1 MGRGVAARKRVYRQ
15 HRLRRFAVE
24 NYGRQNGFV
33 GSSSERNHAG
43 KRFQFRKSETAGKK
57 RQGGGLERILPPVRR
72 NFYGQALPFENYRRK
87 NRTEFF
93 PGGGRYFVYVGYRY
107 RDGKRLRRRGK
118 NRGCVYGLH
127 IAYRRYPGVSR
138 LFVRLSHPEIFVGKN
153 EKCFGHR
160 QSGRGKIARLS
171 ACGNQSRRRVRVVR
185 TENAYGILLRNRNL
199 PQRERNLLH
208 ACFFERR

>member
-1 MGRGVAARKRVYRQ
+1 MQWDEGLPLG
-15 HRLRRFAVE
+15 
-24 NYGRQNGFV
+24 NGFI
-33 GSSSERNHAG
+33 GSIVYGGSPLKITVDRTDLWDLRPN
-43 KRFQFRKSETAGKK
+43 ETT
-57 RQGGGLERILPPVRR
+57 LESGF
-72 NFYGQALPFENYRRK
+72 NFENLKRLAK
-87 NRTEFF
+87 SGKAEDWKEFF

-160 QSGRGKIARLS
+160 QSGRVKIVRLS